1 LNLSAALLRRRLGVL
16 PAQEFRCGHDDLKL
30 VINLMEQFLGKFGFA
45 AMQHGKIVAQY
56 LS

>member
-30 VINLMEQFLGKFGFA
+30 VINLMERFLGKFGFA
-45 AMQHGKIVAQY
+45 AMQHGKIVAQD